1 MLTRDVSASLSPA
14 PTVRPAQCVTLGGGG
29 DKGGPSEMSM
39 LAANGVPPTQ
49 ERDNRLI
56 LPKAFCAECTQVAMA
71 TPLRHNK
78 ATRSEPYLWPSY

>member
-1 MLTRDVSASLSPA
+1 
-14 PTVRPAQCVTLGGGG
+14 
-29 DKGGPSEMSM
+29 MSM
-39 LAANGVPPTQ
+39 LAANSVPPTQ